1 MPRPRDLRMRFLS
14 LILTLPLAFSGS
26 AECLLAQQPPTPPP
40 VPPAEQ
46 AVPAP
51 PPEADA
57 GSPEPEKATEAAPE
71 AQKSGAALK
80 GKVVGA
86 DRRTPVEGA
95 RVHAVRRGG
104 ETYSSAP
111 ADKKGRY
118 RLEGLPP
125 GTYRLVVSVDDGL
138 YAFPGDLGI
147 TSIHDFGLDLAV
159 VPAEG
164 TVSEEI
170 PGVPGTPRGIAYLAQ
185 GGNNGAP
192 ATFWKSAGGITLL
205 VVSAGAIAYILSRE
219 GSSDQESM
227 SISPSAP

>member
-1 MPRPRDLRMRFLS
+1 MRFLS

-26 AECLLAQQPPTPPP
+26 IDCLLAQQPPPPP
-40 VPPAEQ
+40 PTEE
-46 AVPAP
+46 AVPES
-51 PPEADA
+51 PPEAAA
-57 GSPEPEKATEAAPE
+57 GAPESEKAGEAAPE
-71 AQKSGAALK
+71 AHKSGAALK

-86 DRRTPVEGA
+86 DRRKPVEGA

-111 ADKKGRY
+111 ADAKGRY

-125 GTYRLVVSVDDGL
+125 GTYKLVVSVDDGL

-147 TSIHDFGLDLAV
+147 TSIHDFGLDLAL

-164 TVSEEI
+164 AVSEEI
-170 PGVPGTPRGIAYLAQ
+170 PGVSGTPRGIAYLAQ
-185 GGNNGAP
+185 GGNKAGP

-219 GSSDQESM
+219 GGSDQESM